1 MRLLTNNQ
9 ETLAEHSMKLVS
21 LLLLTSLTFAAIA
34 PLMAQQQPAADDVVR
49 ISTNL
54 VQIDA
59 LVTDKSGKPITNL
72 TEADFEVLQ
81 DGKPQKIVSVSYVNT
96 EPTEDPAAAVANK
109 QPAKTEKNAPLAP
122 PTRTRA
128 ANGGRILTFVVDDG
142 SCSASRVGMVAA
154 KEALEKFIGEQMRPD
169 DLVAIY
175 QTRSGSSVLQQYTAD
190 RSQLMKVAKNIRWY
204 PPKGVCANNG
214 SGDFYDRAEVTGG
227 TKFRAAP
234 VEFESAAERA
244 NRVNTE
250 NRLRDNQVVGLIG
263 VLRYITR
270 GLQRVPGRKTVF
282 LFSDGI
288 PLMSTDAQQ
297 RGAPG
302 ASPFITLKPGESVA
316 AMRDLID
323 FANRAS
329 VVFNTIDARGIQAPG
344 ASAADDFDNVVG
356 RGGTGNVHATN
367 IVEANREA
375 ASLSAQSGLYYLADE
390 TGGRFY
396 TNMNNLDVPVRR
408 SLDAEKGYYLI
419 GYQPEADT
427 FKSKKFNKIEI
438 KVKRPEL
445 TVRARS
451 GFLSIT
457 DEERRPKKRTGDSE
471 LYEAIA
477 APLPKAGLN
486 LQLTAFFANSA
497 TEGSFVRT
505 LLYLDGEQLS
515 FADEPNGLKK
525 GVFDV
530 VAVTLN
536 EKNEVVDEFNRTHTL
551 RFPAANLDALKRNG
565 LIYSADIP
573 VKKPGAYSFRVAVR
587 DATSKLLGS
596 AGQQIEVPDLKKNKL
611 LVLGLTLI
619 EMTMQDGKPVFAKE
633 EQTQSGFSAVASTSH
648 GAIRRFSPGDLV
660 GYSYKIY
667 NAELDKV
674 TKQPKLTVQVRL
686 FHDGQV
692 VTDGAPQ
699 ALQLDAQ
706 TDLTRIRDYGYLR
719 LPPELAAGDYAL
731 QVIVTDPGAR
741 QVSSQWIDFQVV
753 R

>member
-1 MRLLTNNQ
+1 
-9 ETLAEHSMKLVS
+9 
-21 LLLLTSLTFAAIA
+21 
-34 PLMAQQQPAADDVVR
+34 
-49 ISTNL
+49 
-54 VQIDA
+54 
-59 LVTDKSGKPITNL
+59 
-72 TEADFEVLQ
+72 
-81 DGKPQKIVSVSYVNT
+81 
-96 EPTEDPAAAVANK
+96 
-109 QPAKTEKNAPLAP
+109 
-122 PTRTRA
+122 
-128 ANGGRILTFVVDDG
+128 
-142 SCSASRVGMVAA
+142 
-154 KEALEKFIGEQMRPD
+154 
-169 DLVAIY
+169 
-175 QTRSGSSVLQQYTAD
+175 
-190 RSQLMKVAKNIRWY
+190 
-204 PPKGVCANNG
+204 
-214 SGDFYDRAEVTGG
+214 
-227 TKFRAAP
+227 
-234 VEFESAAERA
+234 
-244 NRVNTE
+244 
-250 NRLRDNQVVGLIG
+250 
-263 VLRYITR
+263 
-270 GLQRVPGRKTVF
+270 
-282 LFSDGI
+282 
-288 PLMSTDAQQ
+288 
-297 RGAPG
+297 
-302 ASPFITLKPGESVA
+302 
-316 AMRDLID
+316 MRDLID

-356 RGGTGNVHATN
+356 RGGTGNVQATN
-367 IVEANREA
+367 LVEANREA
-375 ASLSAQSGLYYLADE
+375 ASMSAQSGLYYLADE

-573 VKKPGAYSFRVAVR
+573 VKKPGAYNFRVAVR

-611 LVLGLTLI
+611 LVLGLTLT
-619 EMTMQDGKPVFAKE
+619 EMTMQEGKPVFAQE
-633 EQTQSGFSAVASTSH
+633 ENIQSGFSAVASTSH
-648 GAIRRFSPGDLV
+648 GAIRRFSPGDIV

-692 VTDGAPQ
+692 VTEGAPQ

-706 TDLTRIRDYGYLR
+706 TDLTRISDYGYLR

-741 QVSSQWIDFQVV
+741 QVSSQWIDFEVV